1 MSLFKRVL
9 NKNHVIGA
17 AVAAVVLIT
26 PAVAFA
32 ATAYVSA
39 AVNIRSGPGANYA
52 RLAALP
58 AGAAVNAGSCRNG
71 WCQVYNGNG
80 TGWVSARYIRFGSY
94 GGQAYAAPST
104 TTVVVDNG
112 YYDGW
117 APGFGAGLGVGWAT
131 GGYWGPGYWGRGW
144 RGGPNYYNGCIGR
157 NCQSWRGGHNRWDP
171 RWGVGPA
178 WRTGHA
184 GHYWG
189 PGPLRPRFNA
199 GGFNRPGFNRPG
211 FNRPAFNH
219 GFGGFGGGHFGNV
232 RPMHAGR

>member
-112 YYDGW
+112 YYDSW
-117 APGFGAGLGVGWAT
+117 APGFGAGLGVGWPPAAIGAPAIGDEAGAAART
-131 GGYWGPGYWGRGW
+131 TTMAASAVTASPGAAGIIAGIRAGASAPHGGPGRLA
-144 RGGPNYYNGCIGR
+144 I
-157 NCQSWRGGHNRWDP
+157 
-171 RWGVGPA
+171 
-178 WRTGHA
+178 TGA
-184 GHYWG
+184 
-189 PGPLRPRFNA
+189 R
-199 GGFNRPGFNRPG
+199 
-211 FNRPAFNH
+211 
-219 GFGGFGGGHFGNV
+219 V
-232 RPMHAGR
+232 R